1 MTADDG
7 GFDERAVMADAPPAA
22 DLAPVFSLELPPGE
36 VSPVIC
42 ASPHSGRRYPS
53 ELLAAA
59 RLDLRQLRRTED
71 AYVDQLVKGAP
82 ARGATLLTAELG
94 RAYVDLNRDPLE
106 LDPAM
111 FDGPL
116 PAGAKIHSPRV
127 AAGLGVIPKLSASGR
142 EIYGQRLVAREI
154 ERRLALAHRP
164 YHAALEQVVQT
175 AVKAHGC
182 ALLLDWHSMPSS
194 AARMGGGAAPDVVL
208 GDFHGLSCAPSVID
222 GIEAFFTRQGYRCQ
236 RNQPYAGGYIMERY
250 GRPADGVHALQ
261 IELNRSL
268 YLDEARL
275 ELTPG
280 FDRLR
285 RDLGGLIAAAV
296 RDWRAMTGA

>member
-7 GFDERAVMADAPPAA
+7 GFDERAVVADAPPAA
-22 DLAPVFSLELPPGE
+22 DLAPVFSIDLPIGE
-36 VSPVIC
+36 ASPVIC
-42 ASPHSGRRYPS
+42 ASPHSGRRYPAD
-53 ELLAAA
+53 LLAAA

-71 AYVDQLVKGAP
+71 AYVDKLVKSAP

-106 LDPAM
+106 LDAAM
-111 FDGPL
+111 FNGPL

-142 EIYGQRLVAREI
+142 EIYGRRLVASEI

-164 YHAALEQVVQT
+164 YHAALDQVVRT
-175 AVKAHGC
+175 AVKTYGC

-208 GDFHGLSCAPSVID
+208 GDLHGRSCASGVID
-222 GIEAFFTRQGYRCQ
+222 AIEAWFVRQGYRCQ
-236 RNQPYAGGYIMERY
+236 RNQPYAGGYTMERY

-261 IELNRSL
+261 IELNRAL

-285 RDLGGLIAAAV
+285 RDLSGLITTVV
-296 RDWRAMTGA
+296 RDWRSMTGA

>member
-1 MTADDG
+1 MMADDG
-7 GFDERAVMADAPPAA
+7 GFDDQTVMAAALEAA
-22 DLAPVFSLELPPGE
+22 DFAPVFSLDAPPGE
-36 VSPVIC
+36 ASPVIC
-42 ASPHSGRRYPS
+42 ASPHSGRRYPP

-71 AYVDQLVKGAP
+71 AYVDQLVRDAP
-82 ARGATLLTAELG
+82 TRGATLLRAEFG

-116 PAGAKIHSPRV
+116 PAGVKVHSTRV

-142 EIYGQRLVAREI
+142 EIYGRRLDVSEV
-154 ERRLALAHRP
+154 ERRLAHAHRP
-164 YHAALEQVVQT
+164 YHDALEQVVRT
-175 AVKAHGC
+175 AIKAHGC

-194 AARMGGGAAPDVVL
+194 AARVGGGAAPDVVL
-208 GDFHGLSCAPSVID
+208 GDLHGRSCAPGVVD
-222 GIEAFFTRQGYRCQ
+222 AIEAWCVRQGYRCQ
-236 RNQPYAGGYIMERY
+236 RNQPYAGGYTMERY
-250 GRPADGVHALQ
+250 GQPAGGVHALQ
-261 IELNRSL
+261 IELNRAL

-285 RDLGGLIAAAV
+285 RDLGGLVTTVV
-296 RDWRAMTGA
+296 RDWRGMTGT

>member
-7 GFDERAVMADAPPAA
+7 GFDERAVMADALEAT
-22 DLAPVFSLELPPGE
+22 DFAPVFSLERPSGE
-36 VSPVIC
+36 ASPVIC
-42 ASPHSGRRYPS
+42 ASPHSGRRYPFD
-53 ELLAAA
+53 LLAAA

-71 AYVDQLVKGAP
+71 AYVDQLVKDAP

-106 LDPAM
+106 LDPVM

-116 PAGAKIHSPRV
+116 PAGAMVHSPRV

-142 EIYGQRLVAREI
+142 EIYGRRLDASEI

-164 YHAALEQVVQT
+164 YHAALDQVVRT

-194 AARMGGGAAPDVVL
+194 AARSGGGAAPDVVL
-208 GDFHGLSCAPSVID
+208 GDLHGRSCAPGVID
-222 GIEAFFTRQGYRCQ
+222 VIEALLVRQGYRCQ
-236 RNQPYAGGYIMERY
+236 RNQPYAGGYTMTRY

-261 IELNRSL
+261 IELNRAL

-285 RDLGGLIAAAV
+285 RNLGELIDRV
-296 RDWRAMTGA
+296 VVNWRNMANA